1 MQQRASSKQ
10 PIPPRRRAP
19 LAVRALT
26 GLALAAALAGAPA
39 CATAG
44 ATAVVAVR
52 MARTQ
57 ATPADASVYVD
68 EEYVA
73 PLYVIMAHGGLLP
86 IGEHRIT
93 VTKDGYFPYD
103 ALVQADRKPIELEVK
118 LEPIPD

>member
-1 MQQRASSKQ
+1 MQQRDSSR
-10 PIPPRRRAP
+10 PRSPARGPAA
-19 LAVRALT
+19 LATAL
-26 GLALAAALAGAPA
+26 LVAAALGVAPG

-44 ATAVVAVR
+44 ATAVVSVR

-57 ATPADASVYVD
+57 QTPADASVYVD

-86 IGEHRIT
+86 VGEHRIT

-103 ALVQADRKPIELEVK
+103 ALVRADRKPIELEVE

>member
-1 MQQRASSKQ
+1 MQQRDPSSPKL
-10 PIPPRRRAP
+10 PARRRAS
-19 LAVRALT
+19 LAASVV
-26 GLALAAALAGAPA
+26 LAAALGVAPG

-44 ATAVVAVR
+44 ATAVVSVR

-103 ALVQADRKPIELEVK
+103 ALVRADRKPIELEVE